1 MRLRPKLKEIGRSA
15 AMVPVEALQS
25 QGFAQDRGTR
35 HRKPWCRSRPI

>member
-15 AMVPVEALQS
+15 AMVPVETPQS

-35 HRKPWCRSRPI
+35 GPKAWCRSRPI